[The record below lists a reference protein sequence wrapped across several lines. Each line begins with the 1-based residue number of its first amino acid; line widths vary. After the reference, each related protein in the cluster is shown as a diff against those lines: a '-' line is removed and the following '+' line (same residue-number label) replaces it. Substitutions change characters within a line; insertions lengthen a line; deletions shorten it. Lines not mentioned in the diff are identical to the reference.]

1 LSASI
6 GGWLGASSVTSY
18 IESAAGVADGARTG
32 LHSVVVG
39 LLFLAAAFFA
49 PMASVV
55 PACATAPAL
64 IAVGFLMCGS
74 LARIE
79 FGEPGTA
86 IPAFIIVLLIPLTY
100 SIAHGIGF
108 GSVAYVAIA
117 ALRGRVRDVHPVMY
131 GVAAAF
137 IAYFVVA

>member
-1 LSASI
+1 V
-6 GGWLGASSVTSY
+6 GGVIVFVSV
-18 IESAAGVADGARTG
+18 
-32 LHSVVVG
+32 
-39 LLFLAAAFFA
+39 AFFA
-49 PMASVV
+49 PMGSVV

-74 LARIE
+74 LARID

-86 IPAFIIVLLIPLTY
+86 SPALLIVLLLPLTS
-100 SIAHGIGF
+100 SIAHRIGF

-137 IAYFVVA
+137 IA

>member
-1 LSASI
+1 
-6 GGWLGASSVTSY
+6 
-18 IESAAGVADGARTG
+18 
-32 LHSVVVG
+32 
-39 LLFLAAAFFA
+39 
-49 PMASVV
+49 MASVV

-74 LARIE
+74 LARID

-108 GSVAYVAIA
+108 GAVAYVAIA
-117 ALRGRVRDVHPVMY
+117 ALRGRVRDVPPVMY

-137 IAYFVVA
+137 IAYFVLA